1 MEAKIDVLINNVND
15 LKISNNKIITS
26 FNLLTEKVTT
36 ITHRSNEHS
45 TKINNLALQYEVLN
59 SKLNSV
65 EADIEATKLIVP
77 ITAEELIFESI
88 DRQTRMFNVLLYNL
102 PETQNDEANASSDS
116 TTVED
121 IHDFLGLRAK
131 PIAVTRV
138 GKFNANAT
146 RYRPLRLRYSSP
158 EDTFEVFKCNKKLR
172 MNSAFKELRISS
184 DRTRQQQVYMGYL
197 RQELHGRRSNGEQGL
212 IIKYVRGVP
221 LIVSKRN

>member
-36 ITHRSNEHS
+36 ITHRSNEHN

-59 SKLNSV
+59 TKFNSV
-65 EADIEATKLIVP
+65 EAEIEAAKLIAP
-77 ITAEELIFESI
+77 ISTEELIFETI
-88 DRQTRMFNVLLYNL
+88 DRQSRMFNVLLYNL
-102 PETQNDEANASSDS
+102 PETQNDAANATTDS
-116 TTVED
+116 TTVEN
-121 IHDFLGLRAK
+121 IHDFLGVRAK

-158 EDTFEVFKCNKKLR
+158 EDTFELFKCQKKLR
-172 MNSAFKELRISS
+172 MNSAFKELRIAS
-184 DRTRQQQVYMGYL
+184 DRTKQQQDHMAYL
-197 RQELHGRRSNGEQGL
+197 RQELRGRRSNGEQGL
-212 IIKYVRGVP
+212 IIKYIRGIP
-221 LIVSKRN
+221 LIVNKRN